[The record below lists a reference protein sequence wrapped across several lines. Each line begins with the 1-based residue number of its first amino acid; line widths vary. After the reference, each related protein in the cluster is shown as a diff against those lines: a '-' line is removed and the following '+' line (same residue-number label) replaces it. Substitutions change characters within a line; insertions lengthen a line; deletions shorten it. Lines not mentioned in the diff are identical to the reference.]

1 MTSILI
7 VDDEPLIRRGLES
20 MIPWE
25 SLQCQLAD
33 QASNG
38 QEGLKKIRQHH
49 PDIVFTDIRM
59 PVMDGL
65 QMIEEAQRGGD
76 HPVFIILSGYN
87 DFELVRS
94 AMRLG
99 AIDYLTKLNL
109 DEKELISLIQT
120 AKTMIQPAKQPAAPP
135 PSTDFKKSFIAE
147 MLRLKPDKNLLF
159 QQMPQNFTLQ
169 KPFLPDSMFS
179 PD

>member
-94 AMRLG
+94 R
-99 AIDYLTKLNL
+99 
-109 DEKELISLIQT
+109 SH
-120 AKTMIQPAKQPAAPP
+120 
-135 PSTDFKKSFIAE
+135 
-147 MLRLKPDKNLLF
+147 
-159 QQMPQNFTLQ
+159 
-169 KPFLPDSMFS
+169 
-179 PD
+179 

>member
-65 QMIEEAQRGGD
+65 QMIEEA
-76 HPVFIILSGYN
+76 
-87 DFELVRS
+87 
-94 AMRLG
+94 
-99 AIDYLTKLNL
+99 
-109 DEKELISLIQT
+109 
-120 AKTMIQPAKQPAAPP
+120 
-135 PSTDFKKSFIAE
+135 
-147 MLRLKPDKNLLF
+147 
-159 QQMPQNFTLQ
+159 
-169 KPFLPDSMFS
+169 
-179 PD
+179 